1 MLTKDDDVR
10 EFIEETIVQDG
21 LGIYDAKK
29 AEIDKL
35 VSLRSS
41 ALFAAYTLAD
51 MISRRAQIGV
61 YLFLFR
67 DNFSGLPM
75 DILPWM

>member
-1 MLTKDDDVR
+1 VLTKDDDVR
-10 EFIEETIVQDG
+10 EFIEETIVKHG
-21 LGIYDAKK
+21 LGIYDATK

-35 VSLRSS
+35 VSLRTSS
-41 ALFAAYTLAD
+41 SFATYALAD

-61 YLFLFR
+61 YLLYFR
-67 DNFSGLPM
+67 GNSSGPPM